1 MSIVYQHR
9 RKDTNEVFYIG
20 IGSRRVRAKSRENR
34 NPYWH
39 HVVNS
44 VGYEIDILIDGCT
57 REEAEEVEVGM
68 IEAYGRRDLGTG
80 PLVNMTRGGSGADG
94 YDRPKHSKDSNIKR
108 SVALKGKPRERITTD
123 EVRKKISEK
132 LKGRKLSE
140 ETLAKRIGKSS
151 WNKGKGHSE
160 EHKLKLKQAWER
172 RKNRT

>member
-20 IGSRRVRAKSRENR
+20 IGSNTKRAYYKNNR
-34 NPYWH
+34 NCYWH
-39 HVVNS
+39 NIVNS
-44 VGYEIDILIDGCT
+44 VGYEVDILIEGCT
-57 REEAEEVEVGM
+57 RKEAEEVEVGM
-68 IEAYGRRDLGTG
+68 IEAYGRKDLGTG
-80 PLVNMTRGGSGADG
+80 SLVNMTEGGERVKGLS
-94 YDRPKHSKDSNIKR
+94 PEVNFKR
-108 SVALKGKPRERITTD
+108 CIALKGKPRERITTD

-172 RKNRT
+172 RKKVI